1 MFGNMSV
8 SDILIFFVSVLISM
22 TIHEATHGYVA
33 HLLGDHTA
41 KDEGRLTLNPLKSI
55 DLITTILLPL
65 VLVVFGLMPFFAAKP
80 VRIDSRN
87 LKYDEFGLALV
98 GLAGPISNFL
108 LAIIAAL
115 IFRLEINNLNH
126 LEAQFLLLFSEIN
139 ISLFIFNLIPF
150 PPLDGSRLLYALA
163 PENIKEFM
171 NKIESFGF
179 ISILI
184 FMLLIFQFIATPIF
198 NIEMHLLNFLL

>member
-1 MFGNMSV
+1 MFGNMSIL
-8 SDILIFFVSVLISM
+8 DIGLFFVSILIGM
-22 TIHEATHGYVA
+22 TIHEASHGYMA

-55 DLITTILLPL
+55 DLLTTILLPL
-65 VLVVFGLMPFFAAKP
+65 VLVIFGLMPFFVAKP
-80 VRIDSRN
+80 VNINPRN
-87 LKYDEFGLALV
+87 LKFDEFGLALV

-108 LAIIAAL
+108 LAVIAGI
-115 IFRLEINNLNH
+115 IFRLGVNSLNYV
-126 LEAQFLLLFSEIN
+126 EAQFLVLFAEIN

-163 PENIKEFM
+163 PENIKDIM
-171 NKIESFGF
+171 NKIESLGF

-184 FMLLIFQFIATPIF
+184 FMLLIFQFIATPVF
-198 NIEMHLLNFLL
+198 NLELHILNFLL